1 MLLIVNTHLLVLLCC
16 LMCEVADMNNLPSM
30 THQERQARAGE
41 KRERLLNFLASGEV
55 WTSTQLAADLLQVSR
70 PVALNALV
78 SLGQE
83 RAIVSEFHMIMG
95 RTQKIWGIT
104 SHGLALAEVVGNVSA
119 FQLGRTNPSHIP
131 HHLQTQQAR
140 IAAESAGWDGWV
152 PGKLLYNRELRK
164 VPDAAATA
172 PSGNR
177 VAVEIE
183 RYIKSP
189 KRYSDII
196 AAYLRDI
203 KEGRFDEVH
212 YLAPGG
218 LHVPLEKVFRG
229 IKAFSFAG
237 EQVQVEERHQKRFK
251 FYSLDEWPIG

>member
-1 MLLIVNTHLLVLLCC
+1 
-16 LMCEVADMNNLPSM
+16 MNNLPNM
-30 THQERQARAGE
+30 THGERQARASE

-70 PVALNALV
+70 PVALNTLAAL
-78 SLGQE
+78 GKE
-83 RAIVSEFHMIMG
+83 RAIVSESHMIAG

-104 SHGLALAEVVGNVSA
+104 AHGLALAEVAGAVPA

-131 HHLQTQQAR
+131 HHLQTQDAR
-140 IAAESAGWDGWV
+140 IAAESSGWTGWV

-164 VPDAAATA
+164 VPDAAATS
-172 PSGNR
+172 PTGKR
-177 VAVEIE
+177 VAIEIE

-203 KEGRFDEVH
+203 KDGYFDEVH
-212 YLAPGG
+212 YLAPSG

-229 IKAFSFAG
+229 IKTFSFAG
-237 EQVQVEERHQKRFK
+237 EQVQVDERHQNRFK
-251 FYSLDEWPIG
+251 FYALTEWPHE